1 MAKRVQ
7 RRRGTTSE
15 HSNFTGAE
23 GEVTV
28 DTTLDIL
35 VVHDGTTA
43 GGHPVAKADGSNI
56 ANNSIGIVQLNV
68 ADGSAGY
75 FLQTNGSGTLSF
87 AEVNV
92 SGTSLGGVL
101 GGTIGNATIDTNSV
115 GISQL
120 NVSDGTANQFLKTDG
135 SGTLSFG
142 TVVTDPTM
150 GGDVGGTTSASVIQA
165 GKVLSSHLSTSL
177 KNFTLDPQPGQTN
190 TGDGVITEFNL
201 SQTPGS
207 VNSIIAYLDGIIQP
221 PTAYALLT
229 SPDKIQF
236 TTAPPSGAVVRI
248 LHLGFQSTVG
258 TPADGS
264 ITNAKLAA
272 NAVTTGKIAAGAV
285 GTADIADDAITETQ
299 ITAQTITNA
308 SIAAN
313 TITNTEIA
321 NDTITSTEIADN
333 AIGGDKINI
342 AGNVQGDVMYYD
354 GSNWQRLQYGTT
366 GHVLT
371 TAGVSANPY
380 WAAGSS
386 GTALPGVGSSGN
398 VLTSDGS
405 NWVSHPHAALSGG
418 VVRIR
423 QVRNTAHLTWSNNN
437 AWAVATGFTWAH
449 GGIAT
454 SLAYTGI
461 ATTNR
466 LQIIAYATLLGNA
479 TGYAAT
485 GLFSTQTLLGTARKQ
500 NFAGG
505 KGYGTHIFTDI
516 PVPSTS
522 AVTYTLRFVGEGGT
536 VYLNTD
542 NGLNNPVGGE
552 SCGIIITE
560 YTP

>member
-165 GKVLSSHLSTSL
+165 GKVLNSHLSTSL

-272 NAVTTGKIAAGAV
+272 NAVTT
-285 GTADIADDAITETQ
+285 
-299 ITAQTITNA
+299 
-308 SIAAN
+308 
-313 TITNTEIA
+313 
-321 NDTITSTEIADN
+321 
-333 AIGGDKINI
+333 
-342 AGNVQGDVMYYD
+342 
-354 GSNWQRLQYGTT
+354 
-366 GHVLT
+366 
-371 TAGVSANPY
+371 
-380 WAAGSS
+380 
-386 GTALPGVGSSGN
+386 
-398 VLTSDGS
+398 
-405 NWVSHPHAALSGG
+405 
-418 VVRIR
+418 
-423 QVRNTAHLTWSNNN
+423 
-437 AWAVATGFTWAH
+437 
-449 GGIAT
+449 
-454 SLAYTGI
+454 
-461 ATTNR
+461 
-466 LQIIAYATLLGNA
+466 
-479 TGYAAT
+479 
-485 GLFSTQTLLGTARKQ
+485 
-500 NFAGG
+500 
-505 KGYGTHIFTDI
+505 
-516 PVPSTS
+516 
-522 AVTYTLRFVGEGGT
+522 
-536 VYLNTD
+536 
-542 NGLNNPVGGE
+542 
-552 SCGIIITE
+552 
-560 YTP
+560 

>member
-28 DTTLDIL
+28 DTTLDTL

-56 ANNSIGIVQLNV
+56 TANSIGIVQLNV

-101 GGTIGNATIDTNSV
+101 GGTIGNATIDANSV

-120 NVSDGTANQFLKTDG
+120 NVSDGSANQFLKTDG

-150 GGDVGGTTSASVIQA
+150 GGDIGGTTSASVIQP
-165 GKVLSSHLSTSL
+165 GKVLNSHLSTSL

-405 NWVSHPHAALSGG
+405 NWASQPHALSGG
-418 VVRIR
+418 IVRIR
-423 QVRNTAHLTWSNNN
+423 QIRNTSHLTWSNNN
-437 AWAVATGFTWAH
+437 GWAVADAFAWAD
-449 GGIAT
+449 GGVAT

-466 LQIIAYATLLGNA
+466 LQITAYATFIANA
-479 TGYAAT
+479 TGYGAI

-500 NFAGG
+500 NHAGG
-505 KGYGTHIFTDI
+505 KGYGPSPIFIDI